1 MNAPDRK
8 FHSPLSTS
16 TLPPRDPGQ
25 DPIAQLFNSPPFRP
39 VPATFAGTSN
49 MAATP
54 FTGTALAGAGATQW
68 GQTITRL
75 QTASPGLFPLGA
87 NLLTTGR
94 RADFVKN
101 ITAYL
106 VGAGVLIPPVRVT
119 KGLFAMG
126 HTVELSLHESDALPI
141 EAGGANRRPE
151 LSALAPDSTFLL
163 GKRPH
168 AGLSPALRG
177 DLFSAPRAG
186 MGNF

>member
-1 MNAPDRK
+1 MNAADRK

-25 DPIAQLFNSPPFRP
+25 DPIAQLFNSPPFSL

-54 FTGTALAGAGATQW
+54 FTGTAAAGAGATQW
-68 GQTITRL
+68 GQTFTRL

-106 VGAGVLIPPVRVT
+106 VGAGVLIPPIRVT

-126 HTVELSLHESDALPI
+126 HTVELSLHESDALPL
-141 EAGGANRRPE
+141 EAGGEGSQPPARHPCPGAGFN
-151 LSALAPDSTFLL
+151 AP
-163 GKRPH
+163 
-168 AGLSPALRG
+168 
-177 DLFSAPRAG
+177 PR
-186 MGNF
+186 